1 MKTFTKEELI
11 SELEAICN
19 RGWFTSTRGK
29 NDGALGNTLE
39 DLLGIEENNLPIP
52 NASEWELKT
61 KRIGTS
67 SLTSL
72 VHPEPSPRALKM
84 VPQILLPRYG
94 WPHKGAGT
102 THPKSELSL
111 RMTLTNETRTDRGFN
126 FVVDRKSKRIVVT
139 FDAASVDKRH
149 KEWLKTVKARTGLGD
164 IDPNPYWGFDDLAAI
179 IRAKLTNAFYV
190 EAERR
195 RNSKGLEEFLFKRV
209 TIVSNFTF
217 SGFLKLA
224 EKGILKIDFDARTGH
239 NHGTKFRIKSNYL
252 PDLYENTQVV
262 IDRD

>member
-1 MKTFTKEELI
+1 MKTFTKPQLIAELN
-11 SELEAICN
+11 AICA
-19 RGWFTSTRGK
+19 RGWITSTRGK

-84 VPQILLPRYG
+84 VPKILLPRYG
-94 WPHKGAGT
+94 WPHKGAGS
-102 THPKSELSL
+102 THPKTELSL

-126 FVVDRKSKRIVVT
+126 FVVDRSSKRIVVT
-139 FDAASVDKRH
+139 FDSSSVDKRH
-149 KEWLKTVKARTGLGD
+149 TQWLKTVKVRAGLGD
-164 IDPNPYWGFDDLAAI
+164 IDPNPYWGFDDLSAI

-195 RNSKGLEEFLFKRV
+195 RNPKGLEQFWFKRV
-209 TIVSNFTF
+209 TILSDFTF
-217 SGFLKLA
+217 KGFLDLA
-224 EKGILKIDFDARTGH
+224 ENGNLKIDFDARTGH

-252 PDLYENTQVV
+252 PDLYEKTEVV
-262 IDRD
+262 IDQI